1 MKLTNI
7 RVLTPKGYKFLD
19 VAIENGRIKA
29 LDTPTGPVSSLTMIP
44 GLFDIHTHGGLGY
57 DFNSAKSLKEMEKI
71 IDFYYSSG
79 LTSVFPTILTDAD
92 GVYKKQIPL
101 IVELAKTHPIIKGI
115 HLEGPFLSVEYK
127 GAQPPA
133 YLKNPSLE
141 LFHEY
146 QTLAHGLIKYMT
158 IAPELPGSVEFT
170 KEATKEGVVVSL
182 GHSAA
187 TFDEATAAI
196 KAGAKNFTHVMNAM
210 KGIHQHQPSI
220 CTAAFYY
227 DSCYNE
233 LIMDG
238 IHVVPE
244 MVEFITKIKTP
255 DKIIGVT
262 DSLMAAGLPDGDY
275 FIGSTP
281 IVVKNGDCLLK
292 ESGVRAGSTL
302 RALKGYLNFQ
312 KFTGRSA
319 MEAIKTWST
328 NPAILFGL
336 ADKQGTIEVG
346 KAADYLLLNEKD
358 ELVSTVI
365 GGQEVYHQ

>member
-1 MKLTNI
+1 MKVNNC
-7 RVLTPKGYKFLD
+7 RVLTPQGYVQEDVSIEKGMFTAFSK
-19 VAIENGRIKA
+19 
-29 LDTPTGPVSSLTMIP
+29 PTGKSSSLTMIP
-44 GLFDIHTHGGLGY
+44 GLFDIHTHGGMGY
-57 DFNSAKSLKEMEKI
+57 DFNSAKSIEEMEQI
-71 IDFYYSSG
+71 IHFYYSAG
-79 LTSVFPTILTDAD
+79 VTSVFPTILTDSD
-92 GVYKKQIPL
+92 EVYRRQIPMIL
-101 IVELAKTHPIIKGI
+101 ELAKRHPVIKGI

-146 QTLAHGLIKYMT
+146 QALAQGLIKYIT

-170 KEATKEGVVVSL
+170 KAVTKEGVVVSL

-187 TFDEATAAI
+187 SFDEATAAI
-196 KAGAKNFTHVMNAM
+196 QAGAKNFTHVMNAM
-210 KGIHQHQPSI
+210 KGIHQHTPSI

-244 MVEFITKIKTP
+244 MVEFITKLKTP

-275 FIGSTP
+275 FIGFTP
-281 IVVKNGDCLLK
+281 IVVKNGDCTLK

-302 RALKGYLNFQ
+302 KAINGFLNFQ
-312 KFTGRSA
+312 KFTHRSPIDA
-319 MEAIKTWST
+319 AKTWSL
-328 NPAILFGL
+328 NAAKLFGL
-336 ADKQGTIEVG
+336 DKEQGSLEVG
-346 KAADYLLLNEKD
+346 KKADYVLLNEAN
-358 ELVSTVI
+358 EVVSTVI
-365 GGQEVYHQ
+365 GGVEVYHA